1 MGHRHTPARL
11 GGADSLC
18 LARGGATPPVAEHR
32 EVAAARAGSRNP
44 EAGSRGAAAWLLLA
58 GLRFYQACL
67 SPLMPYA
74 CKFYPSCSRY
84 ACQAIELRGARRGAW
99 LALRRLLRCRP
110 FSPGGYD
117 PVPEIEP
124 GPDAGSVQP

>member
-1 MGHRHTPARL
+1 MR
-11 GGADSLC
+11 S
-18 LARGGATPPVAEHR
+18 R
-32 EVAAARAGSRNP
+32 EVAA
-44 EAGSRGAAAWLLLA
+44 WVLLA

-74 CKFYPSCSRY
+74 CKFHPSCSRY
-84 ACQAIELRGARRGAW
+84 ACQAIELHGAGRGAW

-117 PVPEIEP
+117 PVPERDV
-124 GPDAGSVQP
+124 DAGRVQP

>member
-1 MGHRHTPARL
+1 MR
-11 GGADSLC
+11 
-18 LARGGATPPVAEHR
+18 
-32 EVAAARAGSRNP
+32 
-44 EAGSRGAAAWLLLA
+44 SRGLAAWLLLA

-84 ACQAIELRGARRGAW
+84 ACQAIELHGARRGAW

-117 PVPEIEP
+117 PVPEREEVP
-124 GPDAGSVQP
+124 RAQGVHP